1 MSAFRLTR
9 PDESQVDPFNAGEP
23 ELPGAEPDLPG
34 AAPEGLG
41 AEGPDYAPHGE
52 PGGQPHKPDDNYQA
66 PTTRG
71 HAYDA
76 PSTDEP
82 PAPRR
87 RARRGRPK
95 HPERP
100 VSAGRGGGQQ
110 LGKLIEAIAARGN
123 GQRLG
128 KKLIEAIIA
137 FIIVVNVVVPT
148 LMLVGEFVEDDFSSA
163 DGVSYLTHG
172 DDDADEGAIELAA
185 SAALSG
191 ALADPESGALHDL
204 VAEYLDEKLL
214 TIEGYSAEQLG
225 IDADAFATWA
235 VSQTSFSTDGGYDW
249 GDGTAN
255 AYVDIVAPNVND
267 IFWAANVGLS
277 HYLMENDLLG
287 VFSED
292 GASLSEDQRAA
303 AAALFQDAVDAA
315 DAGEPLSYSLEL
327 TLEDGTWVVDAGS
340 LSNLFVSAYSLW

>member
-23 ELPGAEPDLPG
+23 ELPCDGPDLPG
-34 AAPEGLG
+34 AAPEGPP

-76 PSTDEP
+76 PSTDER
-82 PAPRR
+82 PARPSRR
-87 RARRGRPK
+87 RSRRGRPAE
-95 HPERP
+95 ERP
-100 VSAGRGGGQQ
+100 VSAGGGG
-110 LGKLIEAIAARGN
+110 

-128 KKLIEAIIA
+128 KLIAAIVAVIIA
-137 FIIVVNVVVPT
+137 VNVAVPI
-148 LMLVGEFVEDDFSSA
+148 LMLVGESVENASSSA
-163 DGVSYLTHG
+163 DGVSSPAHG

-191 ALADPESGALHDL
+191 ALADPESGALHDRL
-204 VAEYLDEKLL
+204 AEYLDEKLL

-249 GDGTAN
+249 GDGTAS

-267 IFWAANVGLS
+267 IFWAANEGLS
-277 HYLMENDLLG
+277 DYLMENDLWG
-287 VFSED
+287 AFSED
-292 GASLSEDQRAA
+292 GAPLSEDQRAVA
-303 AAALFQDAVDAA
+303 AAFFEDAVDAA
-315 DAGEPLSYSLEL
+315 DDGESLSYSLDL
-327 TLEDGTWVVDAGS
+327 TLEDGTWVVDADS